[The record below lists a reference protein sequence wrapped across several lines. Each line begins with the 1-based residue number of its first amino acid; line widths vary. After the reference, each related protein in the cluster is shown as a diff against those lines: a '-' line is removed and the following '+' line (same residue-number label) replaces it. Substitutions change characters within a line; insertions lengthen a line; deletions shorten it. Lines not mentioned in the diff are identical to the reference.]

1 MLGLLPTT
9 AEIAGKTYRIR
20 TDYRVVLRI
29 ICAVNDPELTDKD
42 KVLVC
47 LANIYPD
54 YTAIPEHAL
63 PEAYEKA
70 VSFIE
75 AGGSREKSGAKLM
88 DWEQDESIIF
98 PAINQAA
105 GKEVR
110 ELPHLHW
117 WTFLGYFQSIDRE
130 SLFGTVLAIRQKKK
144 KHKKLESWEQEF
156 YSNNRQMCDLTNH
169 GKTPAQSAEDA
180 LRKIYEDLLK
190 GG

>member
-1 MLGLLPTT
+1 MLGRLPTT
-9 AEIAGKTYRIR
+9 AEVDGQTYRIR

-54 YTAIPEHAL
+54 YVEIPEHAL

-70 VSFIE
+70 VAFIE
-75 AGGSREKSGAKLM
+75 AGGSREKSGARLM

-105 GKEVR
+105 GREVR
-110 ELPHLHW
+110 ELEHLHW

-130 SLFGTVLAIRQKKK
+130 SLFGTVLSIRQKKR

-156 YSNNRQMCDLTNH
+156 YNNNRQMCDLTNH
-169 GKTPAQSAEDA
+169 GKTSAQSAEDA
-180 LRKIYEDLLK
+180 LKKIYEDLLK